1 MNTMIHYV
9 NQLVIYTVCY
19 TFFFI
24 IYGFAIYNI
33 GAFIVRILTLAYKK
47 IKSDWKKWRS
57 SKDNQ

>member
-47 IKSDWKKWRS
+47 IKSDWKK
-57 SKDNQ
+57 